1 MRMPEV
7 RTLPI
12 ADMEIPPDLARLR
25 DLAYNLWW
33 TWTPRARQI
42 FEAIDP
48 VRWHHYHSPVEL
60 LINVEP
66 RRWEPLLKDASFL
79 AEYRAVIDELD
90 RYLDGA
96 PTAWFPRTYP
106 DFQGGPIAY
115 FSTEYGWHEAL
126 GIYSGGLGVLSGD
139 HCKSASDLGLP
150 FVGVGLLYARGY
162 FQQTID
168 ADGQQQH
175 AYPRYDLGRLPV
187 QPVAGPGGREVKVEL
202 DLAGRTVRLRL
213 WKATVGRVPVI
224 LLDAD
229 VRENDPADR
238 FITSF
243 LYVRGREMRLC
254 QELVLGMGGMLA
266 LRTLGFQ
273 PSVWHM
279 NEGHSAFLSLQRIR
293 ERVRRDGISFVE
305 ARRRIAGNAVFTT
318 HTPVP
323 AGNEMFDTAL
333 VRRYV
338 SPLAA
343 ELGASLDEVLE
354 LGQAG
359 EGGDLFNLT
368 ALAIRTSGLANGVSV
383 LHGEVASRM
392 WRHLYPPEA
401 GPQPI
406 GAVTNGVHT
415 LTWIGPEMQDLLR
428 RRLGDDFQ
436 ERMLDVLF
444 AEAVA
449 AIPDEEFW
457 AAHLAQKRRLVTF
470 ARERVLEQFARHGR
484 SPDELRAVESL
495 LDPEILTLGFARRFA
510 TYKRADLLFR
520 DPARLHEIL
529 SDAERPV
536 QVLFAGKAHP
546 ADRPGQELIRRIFE
560 SSLSPQFRGRILFLE
575 NYDLRIARFLVQG
588 VDVWLNNP
596 RRPEEASGTS
606 GMKAAVNGALNFSV
620 LDGWWQEGYDAAH
633 GWAIGRPLD
642 YSDAAQQDREDTASL
657 LATLAGEIVPAYYRR
672 DAAGIPRD
680 WVARMKAAVGLLVPR
695 FSTHRMVREYTS
707 RLYLPASARQGWGTD
722 LDEVRLWS
730 A

>member
-1 MRMPEV
+1 
-7 RTLPI
+7 
-12 ADMEIPPDLARLR
+12 
-25 DLAYNLWW
+25 
-33 TWTPRARQI
+33 
-42 FEAIDP
+42 
-48 VRWHHYHSPVEL
+48 
-60 LINVEP
+60 
-66 RRWEPLLKDASFL
+66 
-79 AEYRAVIDELD
+79 
-90 RYLDGA
+90 
-96 PTAWFPRTYP
+96 
-106 DFQGGPIAY
+106 
-115 FSTEYGWHEAL
+115 
-126 GIYSGGLGVLSGD
+126 
-139 HCKSASDLGLP
+139 
-150 FVGVGLLYARGY
+150 
-162 FQQTID
+162 
-168 ADGQQQH
+168 
-175 AYPRYDLGRLPV
+175 
-187 QPVAGPGGREVKVEL
+187 
-202 DLAGRTVRLRL
+202 
-213 WKATVGRVPVI
+213 
-224 LLDAD
+224 
-229 VRENDPADR
+229 
-238 FITSF
+238 
-243 LYVRGREMRLC
+243 
-254 QELVLGMGGMLA
+254 MGGMLA

-293 ERVRRDGISFVE
+293 ERVRRDGISFGE

-436 ERMLDVLF
+436 ERMLDVPF

-449 AIPDEEFW
+449 AIPGEEFW

-529 SDAERPV
+529 SDGERPV

-620 LDGWWQEGYDAAH
+620 LDGWWQ
-633 GWAIGRPLD
+633 
-642 YSDAAQQDREDTASL
+642 
-657 LATLAGEIVPAYYRR
+657 
-672 DAAGIPRD
+672 
-680 WVARMKAAVGLLVPR
+680 
-695 FSTHRMVREYTS
+695 
-707 RLYLPASARQGWGTD
+707 
-722 LDEVRLWS
+722 
-730 A
+730 